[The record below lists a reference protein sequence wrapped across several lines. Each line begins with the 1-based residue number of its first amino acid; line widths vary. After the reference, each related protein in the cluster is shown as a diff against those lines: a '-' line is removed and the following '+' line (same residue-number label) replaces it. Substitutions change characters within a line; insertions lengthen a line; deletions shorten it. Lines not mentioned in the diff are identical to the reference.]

1 MEIDII
7 AYSDLQLAT
16 LPADLVLK
24 VQEAQVKKNR
34 LERRY
39 NEACMK
45 EKMRLVSNGTFLS
58 EIWEKHCEALK
69 KAYDEEV
76 NAIREGL
83 LFLLRFIQKAEGETA
98 LYIVDYALTMEER
111 YAVVKA
117 YYENAY
123 EDPQK
128 RFDAFEKDEV
138 AKAYLGEYYLTLF
151 HYLSA
156 LVK

>member
-16 LPADLVLK
+16 LPPDLIVK

-39 NEACMK
+39 EEACMK

-58 EIWEKHCEALK
+58 EIWDKQCEALK
-69 KAYDEEV
+69 KTYDEEV
-76 NAIREGL
+76 NALREGL
-83 LFLLRFIQKAEGETA
+83 LFLLRFVQKAEGETA
-98 LYIVDYALTMEER
+98 LYTVDYALTMEER

-117 YYENAY
+117 YYESAY
-123 EDPQK
+123 DDPKK
-128 RFDAFEKDEV
+128 RFEAFEKDDV
-138 AKAYLGEYYLTLF
+138 AKAYLGEYYLTLY

-156 LVK
+156 LVG